1 MAGSLAKIERI
12 SDLRS
17 VWPNEAKDFT
27 PWLAQ
32 NIDELGEALGFD
44 LELQET
50 EAPVG
55 GYSLDI
61 LATDI
66 NRNRPVIIEN
76 QLEETN
82 HNHLGQLL
90 VYAAGHN
97 AGVVVWLTKDFRE
110 EHRLALDW
118 LNQRTGKDTEF
129 FGVVVEL
136 WKIDDSRLAPNFRLV
151 ATPND
156 WGKKNI
162 GTDLV
167 RPSPGSSERMDRYR
181 SFFQSLIDTL
191 REEHKFTG
199 ARKGQPQSWYSFAI
213 GYGQRVTLGANF
225 TRAKQAR
232 VEVYIGDSSG
242 DWNLLLLDALQDR
255 REEIE
260 SSLGEVLDW
269 QPLHQARACRIALD
283 RPGSIDEGDHTLA
296 EIRGWMVNNLLKFK
310 QVFGPH
316 LSELVG

>member
-225 TRAKQAR
+225 TRAKQA
-232 VEVYIGDSSG
+232 STQST
-242 DWNLLLLDALQDR
+242 A
-255 REEIE
+255 
-260 SSLGEVLDW
+260 
-269 QPLHQARACRIALD
+269 
-283 RPGSIDEGDHTLA
+283 
-296 EIRGWMVNNLLKFK
+296 K
-310 QVFGPH
+310 
-316 LSELVG
+316 

>member
-1 MAGSLAKIERI
+1 M
-12 SDLRS
+12 
-17 VWPNEAKDFT
+17 
-27 PWLAQ
+27 
-32 NIDELGEALGFD
+32 
-44 LELQET
+44 
-50 EAPVG
+50 
-55 GYSLDI
+55 
-61 LATDI
+61 
-66 NRNRPVIIEN
+66 
-76 QLEETN
+76 
-82 HNHLGQLL
+82 
-90 VYAAGHN
+90 
-97 AGVVVWLTKDFRE
+97 
-110 EHRLALDW
+110 DW